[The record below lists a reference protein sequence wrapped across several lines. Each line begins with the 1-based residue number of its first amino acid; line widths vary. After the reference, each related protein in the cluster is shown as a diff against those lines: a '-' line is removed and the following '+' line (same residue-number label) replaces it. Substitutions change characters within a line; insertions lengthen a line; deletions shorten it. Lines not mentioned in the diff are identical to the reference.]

1 MQLNQFNQNIDDI
14 NFLSS
19 QVIFPRISADDFKE
33 SHYKKI
39 IYDLVDKN
47 VGGFCVFGGDLL
59 ETYNMISELQS
70 RSKVPLL
77 FCADFENGLPM
88 RLRGGTEF
96 PHLMALGKANDLDIT
111 FKIARA
117 IALECKK
124 IGIHWNLA
132 PVADINSN
140 KNNPII
146 NIRSFGETPELVSK
160 HVEYF
165 INGLQ
170 SERVLACAKHFPGHG
185 DTSMDSHLTLPVL
198 YHLENRIK
206 NFEIKPFVIAIKNKV
221 KSIMVG
227 HLAVSV
233 FEKEKIPATLSPK
246 VIGLLRNELEYD
258 GLIVSD
264 ALDMKAITSNYSNV
278 EAVIKAIYA
287 GCNVLLI
294 PPNPIEAIDSLT
306 EEAQKNHIFKE
317 NLKYSVIKILEAKE
331 WSGLFSQDTA
341 LDGDNINL
349 SIEHEKLAL
358 KAAYKSIEISGN
370 KELLPIHE
378 ESKFAGFAFIQDDD
392 LEKPSLFF
400 KILAQAVENDCDF
413 GFIDDN
419 ISKEEINN
427 ILNTIGKV
435 DIIVFAFFY
444 KAKAYSG
451 SIDIPYKLR
460 MIVDN
465 ISGRTKSIAVFF
477 GNPYLAEKINSDLKI
492 NSFSDSLPS
501 IAASILY
508 LSGRK
513 PF

>member
-1 MQLNQFNQNIDDI
+1 MKLDSFSKYLDDI

-19 QVIFPRISADDFKE
+19 QAIFPRISADDFKD
-33 SHYKKI
+33 SHYKKN

-47 VGGFCVFGGDLL
+47 VGGFCVFGGELF
-59 ETYNMISELQS
+59 ETYNMINELQS

-96 PHLMALGKANDLDIT
+96 PHHMALGKANDSEIT
-111 FKIARA
+111 FKIAKS

-146 NIRSFGETPELVSK
+146 NIRSFGENPELVSN

-165 INGLQ
+165 IKGLQ

-185 DTSMDSHLTLPVL
+185 DTSLDSHLTMPVL
-198 YHLENRIK
+198 NHLENRIR
-206 NFEIKPFVIAIKNKV
+206 NIELQPFITAIKNKV
-221 KSIMVG
+221 KTIMVG
-227 HLAVSV
+227 HLAISA
-233 FEKEKIPATLSPK
+233 FEQEKIPATLSPK
-246 VIGLLRNELEYD
+246 VIGLLRDELKYD

-264 ALDMKAITSNYSNV
+264 ALEMKAITSNYSNS
-278 EAVIKAIYA
+278 EAVVKAINA
-287 GCNVLLI
+287 GCNILLI
-294 PPNPIEAIDSLT
+294 PPDPFEAIESLI
-306 EEAQKNHIFKE
+306 EEASNNQLFKE
-317 NLKYSVIKILEAKE
+317 KLKLSVMKILEAKD
-331 WSGLFSQDTA
+331 WAGLF
-341 LDGDNINL
+341 NINTVVDENFNL

-370 KELLPIHE
+370 KELIPIPE
-378 ESKFAGFAFIQDDD
+378 EGRFAGFAFIQDED

-400 KILAQAVENDCDF
+400 KILAQAVDNDCDF

-419 ISKEEINN
+419 ISKEEINKLLETLGN
-427 ILNTIGKV
+427 V
-435 DIIVFAFFY
+435 DILVFAFFY

-451 SIDIPYKLR
+451 SIDLSDKLR

-477 GNPYLAEKINSDLKI
+477 GNPYLAEKINSDLKL
-492 NSFSDSLPS
+492 NAFSDSLPS

>member
-1 MQLNQFNQNIDDI
+1 MKLDNFSKYINDI
-14 NFLSS
+14 SFLAS

-33 SHYKKI
+33 SHYKNK

-59 ETYNMISELQS
+59 ETYNMITELQS
-70 RSKVPLL
+70 RAKVPLL

-96 PHLMALGKANDLDIT
+96 PHHMALGKANDIDIT
-111 FKIARA
+111 FKIAKS
-117 IALECKK
+117 IALESKK
-124 IGIHWNLA
+124 IGIHWILA

-140 KNNPII
+140 RNNPII
-146 NIRSFGETPELVSK
+146 NIRSFGENPELVSN
-160 HVEYF
+160 HVANF

-170 SERVLACAKHFPGHG
+170 SESILACAKHFPGHG
-185 DTSMDSHLTLPVL
+185 DTTLDSHITMPVL
-198 YHLENRIK
+198 NHTQSRIR
-206 NFEIKPFVIAIKNKV
+206 NIELKPFIAAITNNI

-227 HLAVSV
+227 HLAITA
-233 FEKEKIPATLSPK
+233 FDQEKIPASLSPN
-246 VIGLLRNELEYD
+246 VLSLIRNELKYD
-258 GLIVSD
+258 GLIVCD
-264 ALDMKAITSNYSNV
+264 ALDMKAITSNYSNT
-278 EAVIKAIYA
+278 EAVIKAINA

-294 PPNPIEAIDSLT
+294 PSDPFEAIDSLIS
-306 EEAQKNHIFKE
+306 EANRNNLFRE
-317 NLKYSVIKILEAKE
+317 NLKFSGMKILEAKE
-331 WSGLFSQDTA
+331 WANLFDKNTF
-341 LDGDNINL
+341 DDKNNVNL

-358 KAAYKSIEISGN
+358 QAAYKSIEISGN
-370 KELLPIHE
+370 KKLIPIPE
-378 ESKFAGFAFIQDDD
+378 EIRFAGFALVQDED

-413 GFIDDN
+413 GYIDDN
-419 ISKEEINN
+419 ISKEEIDK
-427 ILNTIGKV
+427 LLESIGKV
-435 DIIVFAFFY
+435 DLLVFAFFY

-451 SIDIPYKLR
+451 SVELSDKLR

-465 ISGRTKSIAVFF
+465 ISNRTKSIAVFF
-477 GNPYLAEKINSDLKI
+477 GNPYLAEKINSDLKM
-492 NSFSDSLPS
+492 NTFSDSLPS